1 MADGARPWRDIL
13 IQVLATVMI
22 PVTVAGTGLY
32 YTRWQQNLNDL
43 KTMIDLVSDQSPE
56 KRKYGVAMF
65 EYLLKNDKVPVEFVA
80 AQLSYANSS
89 ADKELL
95 PLMEQALLK
104 ASAENGKVADTFRQA
119 LERMPSRVFIHAMNE
134 AQRACLRS
142 LLPRIKDTDSTNNKA
157 RKNPS
162 SGDRTM
168 KAPVVSKPGHT
179 MEPTPALASGRALIT
194 LSVAGAITSAMP
206 AARHIMRSM
215 IPRYGVDTVM
225 VDSRNSP
232 IVTIVRPAA
241 TVSFV
246 PNFATMRAEFGA
258 MMSMTIEN
266 GMKRTPVCSGV

>member
-1 MADGARPWRDIL
+1 MQGAATEIPNGGRRTA
-13 IQVLATVMI
+13 LAVMI

-142 LLPRIKDTDSTNNKA
+142 LLPRIKDTDSTNITHELRFFRATDKA
-157 RKNPS
+157 RGEELVNIFRDI
-162 SGDRTM
+162 G
-168 KAPVVSKPGHT
+168 
-179 MEPTPALASGRALIT
+179 LT
-194 LSVAGAITSAMP
+194 LVLQDLSANADVAGKARPNTFELWLGRGNLP
-206 AARHIMRSM
+206 ASCA
-215 IPRYGVDTVM
+215 
-225 VDSRNSP
+225 
-232 IVTIVRPAA
+232 
-241 TVSFV
+241 
-246 PNFATMRAEFGA
+246 
-258 MMSMTIEN
+258 
-266 GMKRTPVCSGV
+266 

>member
-80 AQLSYANSS
+80 AQLNYANSS

-119 LERMPSRVFIHAMNE
+119 LERMPSRIFIHAMNE
-134 AQRACLRS
+134 PQRACIRG
-142 LLPRIKDTDSTNNKA
+142 LLPKIKDTDSTNITIPGFA
-157 RKNPS
+157 RATW
-162 SGDRTM
+162 SGTAHELRFFRATDRARGEELVRIFRDVGLPLVLQDLSANADVANRARPNTFELWF
-168 KAPVVSKPGHT
+168 GRGNL
-179 MEPTPALASGRALIT
+179 PASCA
-194 LSVAGAITSAMP
+194 
-206 AARHIMRSM
+206 
-215 IPRYGVDTVM
+215 
-225 VDSRNSP
+225 
-232 IVTIVRPAA
+232 
-241 TVSFV
+241 
-246 PNFATMRAEFGA
+246 
-258 MMSMTIEN
+258 
-266 GMKRTPVCSGV
+266 